1 MKGRFGGDKEKT
13 VKDQEKTLQVTEKE
27 AKLLSLLRKMD
38 YGEIVLLVRNGEP
51 EEVEQLS
58 RSVMLDR

>member
-1 MKGRFGGDKEKT
+1 M
-13 VKDQEKTLQVTEKE
+13 KDQEKTLQVTEKE